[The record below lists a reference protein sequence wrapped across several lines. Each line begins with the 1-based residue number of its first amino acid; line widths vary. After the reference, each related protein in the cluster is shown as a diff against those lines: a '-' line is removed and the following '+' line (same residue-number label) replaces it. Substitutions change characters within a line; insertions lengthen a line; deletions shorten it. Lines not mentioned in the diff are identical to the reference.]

1 VARARDRSTRA
12 SNLAAAGI
20 VAAAGLAIS
29 FALPLAGGDHPQLT
43 PLLGWLFGDLSRATL
58 ETGAA
63 MGAVG
68 LVVALLATRS
78 AAGPGIA
85 LFATAAVWAAAG
97 PLVGVA
103 GATPRAVR
111 RFGAFSPAACVL
123 ASAAVGAAAVV
134 GIDAAPRILLGG
146 FATPF
151 NVAVVYLAP
160 IWLLWN
166 RSRLGSGCGSASRTV
181 AIAEWLAIATLA
193 GLALL
198 VIAIHYAIVSAA
210 Y

>member
-1 VARARDRSTRA
+1 
-12 SNLAAAGI
+12 
-20 VAAAGLAIS
+20 
-29 FALPLAGGDHPQLT
+29 
-43 PLLGWLFGDLSRATL
+43 
-58 ETGAA
+58 
-63 MGAVG
+63 
-68 LVVALLATRS
+68 
-78 AAGPGIA
+78 
-85 LFATAAVWAAAG
+85 
-97 PLVGVA
+97 
-103 GATPRAVR
+103 
-111 RFGAFSPAACVL
+111 
-123 ASAAVGAAAVV
+123 V

-166 RSRLGSGCGSASRTV
+166 RSRLGSDCGSASRTV